1 VAEGRQSREAAAA
14 RYAEFNDSHEWKFR
28 WMLRAQRLI
37 PRIPPRMLGPM
48 IRLLGT
54 KRFVDWS
61 FRHYMRI
68 APPELAHPSA
78 NDEQRPDEEQRDAE
92 QPLRRERNLIEAE

>member
-1 VAEGRQSREAAAA
+1 VVEGRQSRETAAA

-48 IRLLGT
+48 IRLLGA

-61 FRHYMRI
+61 FGHYLRI
-68 APPELAHPSA
+68 ADPSFAAVNGRSGRSRRAAERRRPLARA
-78 NDEQRPDEEQRDAE
+78 
-92 QPLRRERNLIEAE
+92 